1 MEETIQKIKPN
12 LEKSVEKL
20 KQELAGLRIGR
31 ATGALVESLIVDYYG
46 TKSPLKQMAAISVPD
61 SRTIVIEPWNHDHL
75 VNIEKAINNS
85 DLGLNPNN
93 DGKVIRLIIP
103 PLTEERRQELVKI
116 LHQKTEEARISIR
129 NLREDVWEEIQNLE
143 KNGKISEDD
152 KFQGKDDLQELINE
166 YNEKVKKISE
176 EKEKEIKTV

>member
-46 TKSPLKQMAAISVPD
+46 TKSPLKQMASISVPD
-61 SRTIVIEPWNHDHL
+61 SRTIVIEPWTQDHL

-85 DLGLNPNN
+85 NLGLNPNN
-93 DGKVIRLIIP
+93 DGKVIRLVIP

-116 LHQKTEEARISIR
+116 LHQKTEDARISIR

-143 KNGKISEDD
+143 KDGKISEDD
-152 KFQGKDDLQELINE
+152 KFRGKDDLQKMINE
-166 YNEKVKKISE
+166 YNEIVKEISE
-176 EKEKEIKTV
+176 QKEKEIKTV

>member
-31 ATGALVESLIVDYYG
+31 ATGILVEDLIVDYYG

-61 SRTIVIEPWNHDHL
+61 SRTIVIEPWTHDHL
-75 VNIEKAINNS
+75 VNIEKTINNS

-93 DGKVIRLIIP
+93 DGKVIRLVIP

-143 KNGKISEDD
+143 KDGKISEDD
-152 KFQGKDDLQELINE
+152 KFRGKDDLQKLINE
-166 YNEKVKKISE
+166 YNEKVKEISE
-176 EKEKEIKTV
+176 QKEKEIKTV

>member
-46 TKSPLKQMAAISVPD
+46 TKSPLKQMASISIPD
-61 SRTIVIEPWNHDHL
+61 SRTIVIEPWTQDHL

-85 DLGLNPNN
+85 NLGLNPNN
-93 DGKVIRLIIP
+93 DGKVIRLVIP
-103 PLTEERRQELVKI
+103 PLTEERRQELVKS
-116 LHQKTEEARISIR
+116 LHQKTADARISIR

-143 KNGKISEDD
+143 KDGKISEDD
-152 KFQGKDDLQELINE
+152 KFRGKDDLQKMINE
-166 YNEKVKKISE
+166 YNEIVKEISE
-176 EKEKEIKTV
+176 QKEKEIKTV

>member
-20 KQELAGLRIGR
+20 KEELAGLRIGR
-31 ATGALVESLIVDYYG
+31 ATGALVENLIVDYYG
-46 TKSPLKQMAAISVPD
+46 SKSPLKQIAAISVPD
-61 SRTIVIEPWNHDHL
+61 SRTIVIEPWTQDHL

-85 DLGLNPNN
+85 DLGLNPSNN
-93 DGKVIRLIIP
+93 GKSIHLIIP

-143 KNGKISEDD
+143 KDGKISEDD
-152 KFQGKDDLQELINE
+152 KFRGKDDLQKMINE
-166 YNEKVKKISE
+166 YNNIVKEISE
-176 EKEKEIKTV
+176 QKEKEIKTV